1 MQVYRHTRAPAPP
14 SRPETKVVN
23 YRVKLISAVNS
34 MPPLPVVLNR
44 VLGMLNDDRA
54 SASQIAAL
62 IEKDSVLSGS
72 VLRCIN
78 SAYYSV
84 QTRVSSI
91 RHAVT
96 LLGFATVRNL
106 ALAFSMRR
114 MMSKNQ
120 PSKKLYSAYSRHA
133 LGCAV
138 MTQFLAAY
146 TRSEDLEAAFAAGLF
161 HDVGKLLVLTTF
173 PDVVPE
179 IVKKWE
185 EQDCSWD
192 EAEQAI
198 LEITHTELSEIVL
211 EGWKLPDVIRNAAR
225 WHHDPASFPG
235 AEAGDR
241 NLARLVQAADAAVKS
256 QGLEVVASPKRPPG
270 APDEM
275 LASIGLGD
283 NVPELLG
290 KFQKEFEGLQSIFS

>member
-1 MQVYRHTRAPAPP
+1 MQVYRYTRAPAPP
-14 SRPETKVVN
+14 RRPETKVVN

-44 VLGMLNDDRA
+44 VLGMLSDDRA
-54 SASQIAAL
+54 SAAQIAAL

-138 MTQFLAAY
+138 MTQFLAVY
-146 TRSEDLEAAFAAGLF
+146 KRSDDLEAAFAAGLF

-173 PDVVPE
+173 PDVMPE
-179 IVKKWE
+179 IVKKWD
-185 EQDCSWD
+185 EQECSWY
-192 EAEQAI
+192 EAEQEI
-198 LEITHTELSEIVL
+198 LDITHTELSEIVL

-235 AEAGDR
+235 AEPGDH

-256 QGLEVVASPKRPPG
+256 QGLEVVASPKRRPES
-270 APDEM
+270 PDEI
-275 LASIGLGD
+275 LTSIGLGD
-283 NVPELLG
+283 NVPELLA